1 MKKQKRRECLL
12 QGQNYP
18 DTKTRPHIKR
28 KENYRQ
34 TSLINTDAKILN
46 KISANQFNDILK
58 GSYTTIKWDLFQG
71 RKDGSTP
78 ANQGDIYHASKMK
91 DKNHMIIS
99 IDAENHLTKFNTY
112 S

>member
-18 DTKTRPHIKR
+18 DTKTRPHIRR

-34 TSLINTDAKILN
+34 ISLINTDAKILN
-46 KISANQFNDILK
+46 KISANQFNEILK

-71 RKDGSTP
+71 CKDGSTR

-99 IDAENHLTKFNTY
+99 TDAENHLTKFNTY